1 MKKLIKK
8 IYIPIFLILV
18 FFVGGEFAKRLIFP
32 YGMGLRSMLPEILQ
46 VPEKVRKI
54 KFCPAHDYKVQNRFE
69 FFSYKKINNIFIGDS
84 VVERAWSEGLFNL
97 NYKLIAKSGM
107 TIDCTTIIVD
117 YIKKIEPKNVIIY
130 LGGNDADGQSNYG
143 VDDAINKYQIFLSEL
158 NKIKSISKIY
168 LLGIN
173 YSTKKRRSSE
183 YVKNLN
189 DFFESVGEDEKKIIY
204 IESFEKL
211 DFRKKLDLK
220 LTYDGEHLKYH
231 GYKEWFTYLSKKI
244 DNFILE

>member
-1 MKKLIKK
+1 
-8 IYIPIFLILV
+8 
-18 FFVGGEFAKRLIFP
+18 
-32 YGMGLRSMLPEILQ
+32 MGLRSMLPEIFQ
-46 VPEKVRKI
+46 VTDQVGKI
-54 KFCPAHDYKVQNRFE
+54 KFCPAKDFAVKNRFE
-69 FFSYKKINNIFIGDS
+69 FFSYKKIKNIFIGDS
-84 VVERAWSEGLFNL
+84 VIDGAWSEGLFNL
-97 NYKLIAKSGM
+97 NYTLIAKSGM
-107 TIDCTTIIVD
+107 TIDCTIIIVD

-130 LGGNDADGQSNYG
+130 LGGNDADGASNYG

-158 NKIKSISKIY
+158 NKIISIEKIY

-173 YSTKKRRSSE
+173 YSTEKKGRSSE

-189 DFFESVGEDEKKIIY
+189 DFFESVGENEKKIIY

-211 DFRKKLDLK
+211 DFRKKLNLE